1 MSGYMTCFRKSAG
14 PAYFSHNCGQA
25 TINQTRK
32 VDFLESLE
40 LISIIIEVKPSIK
53 KVHTTR
59 QLNE

>member
-1 MSGYMTCFRKSAG
+1 MSGYMTCVRKSAG

-53 KVHTTR
+53 KSAYDAAVK
-59 QLNE
+59 